1 MSNLTNTQIFVL
13 GDLHGNFKA
22 LQQALKKQ
30 KIQQAAI
37 IQVGDFGVGYASFL
51 KDLKAMEKLNAVLKA
66 LDSTLFVMRGNHDN
80 PGYFSGEAP
89 RALDQSHITF
99 VADYTVLKIN
109 QLNFLLVGGAISID
123 RKAQVV
129 GKNYWKEEVLLYD
142 ETKIKTLSNIDVVV
156 THSAPDFAPPFKF
169 NDLVLTFAKN
179 DPQLIDDLRE
189 ERATLTEM
197 YWCLKNGSGNR
208 LSHWFYGH
216 FHTPQQFL
224 YENTQMVLVGI
235 NELVQLPVY

>member
-1 MSNLTNTQIFVL
+1 MSDLTNTQIFLL

-22 LQQALKKQ
+22 LRQALKKQ
-30 KIQQAAI
+30 RIQQATI
-37 IQVGDFGVGYASFL
+37 VQVGDFGVGYASFL
-51 KDLKAMEKLNAVLKA
+51 KDLKAMEKLNSVLKA

-80 PGYFSGEAP
+80 PGYFSGEVP

-109 QLNFLLVGGAISID
+109 RLNFLLVGGAISID
-123 RKAQVV
+123 RKVQVI
-129 GKNYWKEEVLLYD
+129 GKNYWKEEVLVYN
-142 ETKIKTLSNIDVVV
+142 EAKTKALRNIDVVV
-156 THSAPDFAPPFKF
+156 THSAPDFTPPFKF

-179 DPQLIDDLRE
+179 DPQLIDDLQE
-189 ERATLTEM
+189 ERAKLTEM
-197 YWCLKNGSGNR
+197 YQCLKKDPSNK

-216 FHTPQQFL
+216 FHAPQQFL

-235 NELVQLPVY
+235 NELVQL